1 MRHSKF
7 KIEATVKPEAAVKMI
22 NSWMKKATDNL
33 IESII
38 STSDIN
44 ADTDLVLANAVY
56 FKGAWLE
63 PFNPYRTMRGTFHR
77 LDGDHAEAEFMR
89 SGLTWLDVAC
99 MDGFKV
105 LKLPYKR
112 GAAPPARAVESGGGQ
127 PAGSGQLK
135 RRRGQVAAKSK
146 ATPPTT
152 EVNEGTQY
160 SMFFFL
166 PDARD
171 GLSTM
176 VDIVTASPSFLYG
189 ILAEMKERPVMLE
202 LPKFAIT
209 FSWGDLKADLRRLG
223 LSLPFSPEAADL
235 RGMCKG
241 DDGDEVVAGAA
252 RRPTFLSKVAH
263 TAVVKVNEVGTE
275 AAAVTVHLCGGGGPP
290 PDLVEF
296 TVDHP
301 FTFFIMEERS
311 GVIVF
316 AGHVLDPTK

>member
-1 MRHSKF
+1 M
-7 KIEATVKPEAAVKMI
+7 KPEAAVEMI
-22 NSWMKKATDNL
+22 NSWVKKATDNL
-33 IESII
+33 IDSII
-38 STSDIN
+38 STGDIDADTD

-63 PFNPYRTMRGTFHR
+63 PFNPYATNRGTFHR
-77 LDGDHAEAEFMR
+77 LDGGLAEAEFMR
-89 SGLTWLDVAC
+89 SGIWSLDVAC

-105 LKLPYKR
+105 LKLPYER
-112 GAAPPARAVESGGGQ
+112 GAAGT
-127 PAGSGQLK
+127 GSGQLK
-135 RRRGQVAAKSK
+135 RRRGQQVAGKSK
-146 ATPPTT
+146 ATAPST
-152 EVNEGTQY
+152 EANEGTQY
-160 SMFFFL
+160 SMLFFL

-176 VDIVTASPSFLYG
+176 VDLVTASPSFLYG
-189 ILAEMKERPVMLE
+189 ILAEMKERPVVME

-209 FSWGDLKADLRRLG
+209 FSWGDLKGDLRRLG

-241 DDGDEVVAGAA
+241 DDEVVVAGPGAA

-275 AAAVTVHLCGGGGPP
+275 AAAVTVHLRGGGGPP

-296 TVDHP
+296 NADHP

-316 AGHVLDPTK
+316 AGHVLDPSK

>member
-1 MRHSKF
+1 
-7 KIEATVKPEAAVKMI
+7 
-22 NSWMKKATDNL
+22 
-33 IESII
+33 
-38 STSDIN
+38 
-44 ADTDLVLANAVY
+44 
-56 FKGAWLE
+56 
-63 PFNPYRTMRGTFHR
+63 MRGTFHR
-77 LDGDHAEAEFMR
+77 LNGDHAEAEFMR

-112 GAAPPARAVESGGGQ
+112 GAAPLVRAAESGGGQ
-127 PAGSGQLK
+127 PASTGHLK

-146 ATPPTT
+146 ATAPLT
-152 EVNEGTQY
+152 EVNAGTQY
-160 SMFFFL
+160 FMFFFL

-176 VDIVTASPSFLYG
+176 ADMVTASPSFLYG

-202 LPKFAIT
+202 LPKFAT
-209 FSWGDLKADLRRLG
+209 SGGWASRCLSRRK
-223 LSLPFSPEAADL
+223 SPIDL
-235 RGMCKG
+235 RGMWKG